1 MSTIEKAVEKLGK
14 KSSGKPKNPDAVDD
28 FIADDF
34 RAEPAPASFV
44 DDAVAI
50 RPDAAQGRVNNKEI
64 IELPLSRLAEL
75 GVITPDKP
83 RTQIAEEYRAIKRP
97 LLRNIAGE
105 GAGAI
110 ENPNLIM
117 VTSSLEG
124 EGKTFSAVNLMMSM
138 SMESNK
144 TVLFVDAD
152 VAKASSS
159 RMLGVSDDAP
169 GLIDVLQHDE
179 IGIEDVLLQSNIP
192 NIRLIPAGH
201 VNDRATELLA
211 SDRMLRLMEELS
223 SRYPDRIIIF
233 DSPPLLQTSEAN
245 VLANLMGQIVFV
257 VEAEK
262 TAKDA
267 VAQAV
272 GQISDDKVVGM
283 VLNKARQYPWDTH
296 LYGRGYGYG
305 YGYGSDRVRAGE
317 DRS

>member
-179 IGIEDVLLQSNIP
+179 IGIEDVLLFLEVYGKGLLIGIVAVLQLHDQPVKKCVEIKQGSELFMFIGKGNCFAYHRFTIP
-192 NIRLIPAGH
+192 QQRLVEQNLCIPEH
-201 VNDRATELLA
+201 F
-211 SDRMLRLMEELS
+211 MEGCIHGNFL
-223 SRYPDRIIIF
+223 
-233 DSPPLLQTSEAN
+233 
-245 VLANLMGQIVFV
+245 V
-257 VEAEK
+257 V
-262 TAKDA
+262 
-267 VAQAV
+267 
-272 GQISDDKVVGM
+272 
-283 VLNKARQYPWDTH
+283 
-296 LYGRGYGYG
+296 
-305 YGYGSDRVRAGE
+305 
-317 DRS
+317 